1 LTEPPFPRPVPDDT
15 DEEEVAPGLAAERTG
30 LAWVR
35 TALAAA
41 ALATLATRGGDDP
54 VSVLLAAVLGVAVV
68 VPGVAACAMRVGAL
82 RAGDEVAVL
91 RRRAA
96 ALLATSVALA
106 DVVALALIAR

>member
-1 LTEPPFPRPVPDDT
+1 VTDPPFPRPVPDDA
-15 DEEEVAPGLAAERTG
+15 DEEDVAPGLAAERTG

-41 ALATLATRGGDDP
+41 ALATLATRVGDDP
-54 VSVLLAAVLGVAVV
+54 VSALLAAVLGVAVV
-68 VPGVAACAMRVGAL
+68 VPGVAACAERVAAL

-96 ALLATSVALA
+96 ALLATSVVLA